1 MAATLRDIAKA
12 ANVSRSTVSRILNND
27 PTLSVNDSTRERVLD
42 VAAGMNYS
50 KHRQKR
56 QSKVISR
63 IAVVQWYSRRQELDD
78 LYYMSIRMAIEQ
90 AALANN
96 IQTVPIYKNDLA
108 KLPNDV
114 DGIIAIGKYSTEQVD
129 RLRLVTRNLVFVDF
143 DSLAFNFDCIVPD
156 FENAMHQVIHQLVD
170 VEHLPT
176 VGMINGEEHTTDEK
190 QVTDWRTHYLVA
202 ELKQRQMYDPQLIY
216 TGDYGTQSGYDQMKK
231 MIADLGVDGL
241 PAGLF
246 IANDPMAV
254 GAMKAIAEA
263 GVKIPEQMS
272 VISFNDTPI
281 IRYTFPSM
289 SAIHVATD
297 EMGES
302 AVDILRRRVAHP
314 NGEPQ
319 KTVIGTRLVKRQTT
333 K

>member
-1 MAATLRDIAKA
+1 M
-12 ANVSRSTVSRILNND
+12 STVSRVLNND
-27 PTLSVNDSTRERVLD
+27 PTLSVNNSTRERVLD
-42 VAAGMNYS
+42 VAAEMNYS

-56 QSKVISR
+56 QSKSINR

-90 AALANN
+90 SALTDN

-114 DGIIAIGKYSTEQVD
+114 DGIIAIGKYSSNQVD
-129 RLRLVTRNLVFVDF
+129 RLRLITPNLVFVDF
-143 DSLAFNFDCIVPD
+143 DSLTYGFDCIVPD
-156 FENAMHQVIHQLVD
+156 FENAMSQVVHELVD
-170 VEHLPT
+170 VEKLPT
-176 VGMINGEEHTTDEK
+176 VGMINGEEQTTDE
-190 QVTDWRTHYLVA
+190 QTVTDWRTHYMVA
-202 ELKQRQMYDPQLIY
+202 DLTARQLYDPKFFY
-216 TGDYGTQSGYDQMKK
+216 TGDYSTQSGYDQMKR
-231 MIADLGVDGL
+231 MISDLGPDGL

-246 IANDPMAV
+246 VANDPMAV
-254 GAMKAIAEA
+254 GALKAVSEA
-263 GVKIPEQMS
+263 GVTVPDHLSI
-272 VISFNDTPI
+272 ISFNDTPI

-302 AVDILRRRVAHP
+302 AVDILKRRVAHP
-314 NGEPQ
+314 SGEPQ

>member
-12 ANVSRSTVSRILNND
+12 ASVSMSTVSRILNND

-42 VAAGMNYS
+42 VAAQMNYS

-56 QSKVISR
+56 QSKSVNR
-63 IAVVQWYSRRQELDD
+63 IAVIQWYSRRQELDD

-90 AALANN
+90 AALSDN
-96 IQTVPIYKNDLA
+96 IQTIPIYKNNLA

-114 DGIIAIGKYSTEQVD
+114 DGIIAIGKYSSDQVD
-129 RLRLVTRNLVFVDF
+129 RLRLITHNLVFVDF
-143 DSLAFNFDCIVPD
+143 DSLTFGFDCIVPD
-156 FENAMHQVIHQLVD
+156 FENAMHQVVHELID
-170 VEHLPT
+170 VEKLSS
-176 VGMINGEEHTTDEK
+176 VGMINGEEQTTDE
-190 QVTDWRTHYLVA
+190 QTVTDWRTHYMIA
-202 ELKQRQMYDPQLIY
+202 ELAERKLYNPKFFY
-216 TGDYGTQSGYDQMKK
+216 TGDYSTQSGYDQMKK
-231 MIADLGVDGL
+231 MIEDLGIDGL

-254 GAMKAIAEA
+254 GALKALSEA
-263 GVKIPEQMS
+263 KVAIPDRLSM
-272 VISFNDTPI
+272 ISFNDTPI
-281 IRYTFPSM
+281 IRYTYPSI

-302 AVDILRRRVAHP
+302 AVDILRHRVAHP
-314 NGEPQ
+314 SGEPQ
-319 KTVIGTRLVKRQTT
+319 KTVVGTRLVKRQTT